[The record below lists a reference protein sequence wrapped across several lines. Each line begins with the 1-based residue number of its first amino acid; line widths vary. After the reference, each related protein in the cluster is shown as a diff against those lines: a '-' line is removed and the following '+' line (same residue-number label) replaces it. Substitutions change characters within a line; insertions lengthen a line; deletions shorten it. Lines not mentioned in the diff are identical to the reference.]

1 MSIINAQINQIDF
14 KSLINVIL
22 ENRMLFKFLFKK
34 KKKKLQVQSNQK
46 FDMNNWMNLTKEERL
61 EIDFNEKNKTMR
73 KKKALLKLIREEY
86 LKIKKEK

>member
-1 MSIINAQINQIDF
+1 
-14 KSLINVIL
+14 
-22 ENRMLFKFLFKK
+22 MLFKFLFKK
-34 KKKKLQVQSNQK
+34 KKKKLQEQSDQK

>member
-1 MSIINAQINQIDF
+1 
-14 KSLINVIL
+14 
-22 ENRMLFKFLFKK
+22 MLFKFLFKK
-34 KKKKLQVQSNQK
+34 KKKKLQEQSDQK

-86 LKIKKEK
+86 LKIKKNN

>member
-1 MSIINAQINQIDF
+1 
-14 KSLINVIL
+14 
-22 ENRMLFKFLFKK
+22 MLFKFLFKK
-34 KKKKLQVQSNQK
+34 KKKKLQEQSDQK
-46 FDMNNWMNLTKEERL
+46 IDMNNWMNLTKEERL

>member
-1 MSIINAQINQIDF
+1 
-14 KSLINVIL
+14 
-22 ENRMLFKFLFKK
+22 MLFKFLFKK
-34 KKKKLQVQSNQK
+34 KKKKLQEQSNK
-46 FDMNNWMNLTKEERL
+46 NFDMNNWMKLTKEERL